1 MFLGLRMKDGVSFE
15 RFRTKYGVA
24 FEDVFGDV
32 MKRLLPNGLVEQT
45 ETHIRL
51 TPAGIPLANEVFAEF
66 IGEAQV
72 Q

>member
-1 MFLGLRMKDGVSFE
+1 
-15 RFRTKYGVA
+15 
-24 FEDVFGDV
+24 

-51 TPAGIPLANEVFAEF
+51 TPAGVPLANEVFAEF